1 MKTSE
6 LYREHL
12 KSIHHA
18 LGFLFFTLEELTQDT
33 QLWYEF
39 TPIFEPERLGVLHLW
54 HGKPPTKVMHL
65 YVDVPT
71 SLLDGAKSLPD
82 EMPGLYQFIDMYRR
96 GDNL

>member
-1 MKTSE
+1 M
-6 LYREHL
+6 L
-12 KSIHHA
+12 I
-18 LGFLFFTLEELTQDT
+18 TLPSPRNVSHEELTQDT
-33 QLWYEF
+33 QLGYEF

-54 HGKPPTKVMHL
+54 RGKAPTKVMHC